1 MDLEAL
7 LLARGEDE
15 PSGEDLEYD
24 QDFTEMELA
33 AMPGEEKQAGDDII
47 PAEDPDYKE
56 VTEKAL
62 AVIERS
68 HDLRAGVFLANSE
81 LRLRGLNGFA
91 DAVEYVA
98 GCLEQHWDTCHPQ
111 LDEDDDNDPTFRV
124 NSVLA
129 LTDTDTVVRSLRL
142 APLTDS
148 RTFGRL
154 CLRDIS
160 VAEGEITPPSDM
172 DNVPDM
178 ASVSAA
184 FQDTD
189 ADGLTEN
196 HEAATRAFEALN
208 RINAVFDE
216 QIPGQGP
223 DLSAVTKLTQQMV
236 NRLAEYVGGD
246 AVAADDA
253 DGADA
258 GGADVSAAQAM
269 PMGGGGGGAINSP
282 VDVQNAI
289 DRIIAYYQRSE
300 PSSPVPI
307 LLERAKRLVGAD
319 FLSIMKDM
327 APLGVENV
335 NLVGGIE
342 EEDGY

>member
-33 AMPGEEKQAGDDII
+33 AMPGEEKQAGDEII
-47 PAEDPDYKE
+47 PAEDPDYQE
-56 VTEKAL
+56 VSAKAM
-62 AVIERS
+62 AVMERS
-68 HDLRAGVFLANSE
+68 HDLRAGIFLANSD
-81 LRLRGLNGFA
+81 LRIRGLQGFA
-91 DAVEYVA
+91 DATSYIR
-98 GCLEQHWDTCHPQ
+98 GCLEQYWASCHPQ
-111 LDEDDDNDPTFRV
+111 LDEDDDDDPTMRV

-129 LTDTDTVVRSLRL
+129 LADSDTVIRSLRL
-142 APLTDS
+142 AHLTDS
-148 RTFGRL
+148 RTFGRMS
-154 CLRDIS
+154 LRDIA

-189 ADGLTEN
+189 AETLTDRLT
-196 HEAATRAFEALN
+196 AAQTAFDNIVA
-208 RINAVFDE
+208 INAVFDE

-223 DLSAVTKLTQQMV
+223 DLEPVQTVVKQIV
-236 NRLAEYVGGD
+236 GRLAD
-246 AVAADDA
+246 AVGAEAGGEEAVAEGAADTN
-253 DGADA
+253 
-258 GGADVSAAQAM
+258 VSAAQAA
-269 PMGGGGGGAINSP
+269 PMGASGGGAINSP

-319 FLSIMKDM
+319 FVSIMKDM

-335 NLVGGIE
+335 NLIGGIE
-342 EEDGY
+342 EESEY